1 MFTNGRITPKV
12 GTTTTFIS
20 KSCLYYVAPN
30 VLNEKLLTLEPCGM
44 PHGSFDDVEKYTFC
58 EKYTSMLRIFVKKY
72 SCWHG
77 LEYTWN
83 IPPC

>member
-1 MFTNGRITPKV
+1 
-12 GTTTTFIS
+12 
-20 KSCLYYVAPN
+20 
-30 VLNEKLLTLEPCGM
+30 
-44 PHGSFDDVEKYTFC
+44 VEKYTFC